1 MNWSMTVRC
10 KVIQKG
16 INGLTE
22 ELAGYKIVVIML

>member
-16 INGLTE
+16 INGLKE
-22 ELAGYKIVVIML
+22 KLAAIKLL